1 MAKIYDFYEY
11 RMSVFSDTTIKI
23 KRKFLKWQIS
33 TDVNVDATQ
42 KLPKM
47 SHTKFNSLSLKFA

>member
-33 TDVNVDATQ
+33 TEKTAQNV
-42 KLPKM
+42 
-47 SHTKFNSLSLKFA
+47 SHKI